1 MAKADREEKWDTGS
15 ITKVVYFNKRDFN
28 NKNKKWL
35 KKSFSVLKENGN
47 REFKSKIFKMY
58 CL

>member
-28 NKNKKWL
+28 KKNKKWL

-47 REFKSKIFKMY
+47 REFKSKILKMY

>member
-47 REFKSKIFKMY
+47 REFKSKILKMY